1 MIELKI
7 YQYNVSGA
15 VVSAF
20 DVDLYDNVPM
30 PVNKSIVDIKEPE
43 QRKSD
48 YSLSIRIPATAKNR
62 SIFSDIDNLNRATI
76 NTSSTNFT
84 PDFNANLKAE
94 AIILNNG
101 VEQMRGYLQLTEV
114 PINDRDIEYEI
125 IIIGKLANLFQDLG
139 ESLLTDLD
147 LSQFDHPWTTFWI
160 SNSWATDI
168 RKNGNAYTN
177 FDVSGNPK
185 GEGYVYPLI
194 DNGSSTG
201 NQEIEYTLEKAMYPA
216 IYVKQLVDSIF
227 ASQGYRYQSDF
238 FNSIEFKRLV
248 VPFTSGKFI
257 MTEQEV
263 DDRTWEVTNSADVTY
278 TDSGGTIPVI
288 SDVKVFNFNTITKDT
303 VPSGADTTNDWVQ
316 IASGNNGKYR
326 VGLQGDITIRNVS
339 GGAFT
344 QQVGLVINVIRVRSG
359 VRTIVDGSTTIY
371 SFSATPNG
379 TGITK
384 SINFGSKEFDTL
396 SGDRI
401 YMEFA
406 WYCFNQAAN
415 NLEVDIESGFGFFS
429 SPSSTYNEGQT
440 ISINAALPQEVKQAD
455 FLSYLFKM
463 FNLYIVPD
471 KIDPKKLII
480 EPRDTFYTNDVVDL
494 TNYLDTSRELLIKP
508 MGVLDFRKLEMLYKS
523 DNDEYN
529 KKYQDLFREPYSTKL
544 VQVNN
549 DFLTQTKKVE
559 VGFSATPLANAS
571 THDRIY
577 SKIRMEDPPKQDADL
592 PSFNIRILYYGGLV
606 ATSTGWTLKDNA
618 GLNNYV
624 DFPYAGMLD
633 SLANPQLDLGW
644 AMPKAINYGL
654 GNTTY
659 TNGNLYN
666 RFWRKTIEEITDKD
680 SKLVGGYFHLTENQ
694 FANLDFRKFYQIDK
708 QFYRLYTIENDLT
721 NNEPCRLEF
730 LKLKV
735 APPFIL
741 QSGSGNGGGGAVID
755 NEDMPMFTTKDNGL
769 IFTDEKRKQ
778 TTVQGLSGT
787 DSYFLNFSEE
797 VSFYESGDD
806 IILPD
811 AEQELLGGV
820 QPIIR
825 IKNINGGSVKL
836 YPIKVGQTINSSNSF
851 TLQNHHT
858 VELMAYKGKWQV
870 MVIVN
875 TGGS

>member
-1 MIELKI
+1 
-7 YQYNVSGA
+7 
-15 VVSAF
+15 
-20 DVDLYDNVPM
+20 
-30 PVNKSIVDIKEPE
+30 
-43 QRKSD
+43 
-48 YSLSIRIPATAKNR
+48 
-62 SIFSDIDNLNRATI
+62 
-76 NTSSTNFT
+76 
-84 PDFNANLKAE
+84 
-94 AIILNNG
+94 
-101 VEQMRGYLQLTEV
+101 
-114 PINDRDIEYEI
+114 
-125 IIIGKLANLFQDLG
+125 
-139 ESLLTDLD
+139 
-147 LSQFDHPWTTFWI
+147 
-160 SNSWATDI
+160 
-168 RKNGNAYTN
+168 
-177 FDVSGNPK
+177 
-185 GEGYVYPLI
+185 
-194 DNGSSTG
+194 
-201 NQEIEYTLEKAMYPA
+201 
-216 IYVKQLVDSIF
+216 
-227 ASQGYRYQSDF
+227 
-238 FNSIEFKRLV
+238 
-248 VPFTSGKFI
+248 
-257 MTEQEV
+257 
-263 DDRTWEVTNSADVTY
+263 
-278 TDSGGTIPVI
+278 
-288 SDVKVFNFNTITKDT
+288 
-303 VPSGADTTNDWVQ
+303 
-316 IASGNNGKYR
+316 
-326 VGLQGDITIRNVS
+326 
-339 GGAFT
+339 
-344 QQVGLVINVIRVRSG
+344 
-359 VRTIVDGSTTIY
+359 
-371 SFSATPNG
+371 
-379 TGITK
+379 
-384 SINFGSKEFDTL
+384 
-396 SGDRI
+396 
-401 YMEFA
+401 
-406 WYCFNQAAN
+406 
-415 NLEVDIESGFGFFS
+415 
-429 SPSSTYNEGQT
+429 
-440 ISINAALPQEVKQAD
+440 
-455 FLSYLFKM
+455 
-463 FNLYIVPD
+463 
-471 KIDPKKLII
+471 
-480 EPRDTFYTNDVVDL
+480 
-494 TNYLDTSRELLIKP
+494 
-508 MGVLDFRKLEMLYKS
+508 MGVLDFRRLEMLYKS

>member
-7 YQYNVSGA
+7 YQYNVSGS
-15 VVSAF
+15 VVKAF

-48 YSLSIRIPATAKNR
+48 YSLSIRIPATARNR

-76 NTSSTNFT
+76 NTSLTNFT

-101 VEQMRGYLQLTEV
+101 VEQMRGYLQLTEI
-114 PINDRDIEYEI
+114 PITDRDIEYEI

-139 ESLLTDLD
+139 ESQLTDLD
-147 LSQFDHPWTTFWI
+147 LSEFDHPWTTFWI
-160 SNSWATDI
+160 ANSWTSFI
-168 RKNGNAYTN
+168 RKNGSSYPN
-177 FDVSGNPK
+177 FDVSGNPN

-201 NQEIEYTLEKAMYPA
+201 NNEIEYTLEKAMYPS

-238 FNSIEFKRLV
+238 FDSIEFKKLI
-248 VPFTSGKFI
+248 VPFCNGQFI

-263 DDRTWEVTNSADVTY
+263 TDRTWEVTNSADVTY
-278 TDSGGTIPVI
+278 TDLGGALPII
-288 SDVKVFNFNTITKDT
+288 SDVKVFDFDTITQDT
-303 VPSGADTTNDWVQ
+303 VPSGADTANDWVE

-344 QQVGLVINVIRVRSG
+344 QQVGLVINVISVRG
-359 VRTIVDGSTTIY
+359 AVRTIVDGSTTIY

-384 SINFGSKEFDTL
+384 SINFGSREFDVL
-396 SGDRI
+396 SGDRV

-429 SPSSTYNEGQT
+429 SPSSSYNEGQT
-440 ISINAALPQEVKQAD
+440 ISINASLPQEVKQAD
-455 FLSYLFKM
+455 FLSYLFKL

-480 EPRDTFYTNDVVDL
+480 EPRDEFYTNDVVDL
-494 TNYLDTSRELLIKP
+494 TNYLDTSKELLIKP
-508 MGVLDFRKLEMLYKS
+508 MGVLDFRRLEMLYKS

-529 KKYQDLFREPYSTKL
+529 KKYQDLFREPYSTKR
-544 VQVNN
+544 VDVNN

-559 VGFSATPLANAS
+559 VGFSATPLADAS

-577 SKIRMEDPPKQDADL
+577 SKIRMENPPQQNADL
-592 PSFNIRILYYGGLV
+592 PAFNIRILYYGGLV

-633 SLANPQLDLGW
+633 STSTPQYDLGW
-644 AMPKAINYGL
+644 AQPKAINYGL

-708 QFYRLYTIENDLT
+708 QFYRLYTVENDLT

-741 QSGSGNGGGGAVID
+741 QAGSGNGGGGSELE
-755 NEDMPMFTTKDNGL
+755 NEDLPMYTRKDNGL
-769 IFTDEKRKQ
+769 IYSDEKRTQ
-778 TTVQGLSGT
+778 TKVQELSGG
-787 DSYFLNFSEE
+787 DSYFLEFSEDISFIE
-797 VSFYESGDD
+797 VQADV
-806 IILPD
+806 ILPD
-811 AEQELLGGV
+811 ADSQLIGGV
-820 QPIIR
+820 KPLIR
-825 IKNINGGSVKL
+825 IKNISGATVRI
-836 YPIKVGQTINSSNSF
+836 YPLKVGQDINGATSYSLAVYSV
-851 TLQNHHT
+851 
-858 VELMAYKGKWQV
+858 VELVAYKGKWQILN
-870 MVIVN
+870 IVA
-875 TGGS
+875 TGGG